1 MPKKKCSQ
9 CGLVNAVTDE
19 TCRRC
24 GTALTEGPEGNEP
37 AGQIE
42 HTGEEEPVKKRT
54 LGKRLAWI
62 LGATLFLL
70 FAFYMSLRVTSQD
83 LGYDQRQIV
92 ARSIEILAQ
101 KGFTGEATVL
111 STFTSYRSTDNW
123 WNNYV
128 GHRDA
133 YAATNFPFEVLTLYP
148 EFFAHSAD
156 DNERAVILLHEAQHL
171 YGAGEEGALEYVW
184 RNKQRLGW
192 TEDKY
197 GQTRVWINT
206 KELTMS
212 LVPELFK
219 CGPEGNSDCV
229 P

>member
-9 CGLVNAVTDE
+9 CGLVNAVTDD

-24 GTALTEGPEGNEP
+24 GTPLSEGPGDIEP
-37 AGQIE
+37 VD
-42 HTGEEEPVKKRT
+42 EEPVKKRT
-54 LGKRLAWI
+54 LGKRLLWI

-92 ARSIEILAQ
+92 TRSVAILEQ
-101 KGFTGEATVL
+101 KGFSREATVL
-111 STFTSYRSTDNW
+111 STFTTYRSTDNW
-123 WNNYV
+123 WNKYV
-128 GHRDA
+128 GHHDA

-148 EFFAHSAD
+148 EFFDHSAD
-156 DNERAVILLHEAQHL
+156 DDERAVILFHEAQHL
-171 YGAGEEGALEYVW
+171 FGAGEEAALEKVW

-192 TEDKY
+192 TEEKY

-206 KELTMS
+206 KELTMN

-219 CGPEGNSDCV
+219 CGPASNSDCV

>member
-1 MPKKKCSQ
+1 MHKNKCPR
-9 CGLVNAVTDE
+9 CGLVNTDTDD

-24 GTALTEGPEGNEP
+24 SAPLTAGAGEGGD
-37 AGQIE
+37 A
-42 HTGEEEPVKKRT
+42 GEETVKKRSIA
-54 LGKRLAWI
+54 KRLVWI

-92 ARSIEILAQ
+92 VRSVAILEQ
-101 KGFTGEATVL
+101 KGFGREATVL
-111 STFTSYRSTDNW
+111 STFTTYRSTDSW
-123 WNNYV
+123 WNTYI

-148 EFFAHSAD
+148 EFFADAAD
-156 DNERAVILLHEAQHL
+156 DDERAVILLHEAYHL
-171 YGAGEEGALEYVW
+171 FGSGEEAALEGLW

-192 TEDKY
+192 TEEKY
-197 GQTRVWINT
+197 GQSKVWNNT
-206 KELTMS
+206 KELTMN

-219 CGPEGNSDCV
+219 CGPDGNSDCT

>member
-9 CGLVNAVTDE
+9 CGLVNAVTDDA
-19 TCRRC
+19 CRRC
-24 GTALTEGPEGNEP
+24 GTPLIEGPGETEP
-37 AGQIE
+37 VD
-42 HTGEEEPVKKRT
+42 EEPVKKRA
-54 LGKRLAWI
+54 LGKRLLWI

-92 ARSIEILAQ
+92 ARSVAILAQ
-101 KGFTGEATVL
+101 KGFSREATAL
-111 STFTSYRSTDNW
+111 STFTTYRSTDNW
-123 WNNYV
+123 WNKYV

-156 DNERAVILLHEAQHL
+156 DDERAVILLHEAQHL
-171 YGAGEEGALEYVW
+171 FGAGEEGALEHVW

-192 TEDKY
+192 TEEKY

-206 KELTMS
+206 KELTMN
-212 LVPELFK
+212 LVPQLFK
-219 CGPEGNSDCV
+219 CGPEGNSDCTQ
-229 P
+229 